1 MAQKLLLTVPY
12 PTAMV
17 PVIAARESTQPKTKR
32 VYAHV
37 VRGAPRMSS
46 IAKGVSVRART
57 DVPSRSALRSV
68 KNAYQTFL
76 DALDN
81 PYTRRNYELHF
92 QEFRKALH
100 LSESCNELLE
110 MDGRELEDLI
120 VRYIKQCGAR
130 GVATGSIQLKLSAIR
145 KFFVE
150 NRQENQLN
158 WSWLK
163 SRIPK
168 GNGKVKD
175 RDYTKEELQKM

>member
-1 MAQKLLLTVPY
+1 
-12 PTAMV
+12 
-17 PVIAARESTQPKTKR
+17 
-32 VYAHV
+32 
-37 VRGAPRMSS
+37 
-46 IAKGVSVRART
+46 
-57 DVPSRSALRSV
+57 
-68 KNAYQTFL
+68 
-76 DALDN
+76 
-81 PYTRRNYELHF
+81 
-92 QEFRKALH
+92 
-100 LSESCNELLE
+100 

-175 RDYTKEELQKM
+175 RDYTKEELQKMWEQSDVRKKAVLALFMTGVRKGAISDLRVGSLAKIMEYHDRRREKQVHKFEGYHMYKLTVYEGSSEQYITFLTPAGAKAIDRYLEP